1 MNVPKSTLVKRED
14 LCERMK
20 EHDRDVRLVRTQ
32 TSAVSEHV
40 NKTGHHL
47 LWNEVKFIDL
57 DSHWYT
63 KRVKDAIHIR
73 LHPDNINRDKV
84 IKIPDPWIP
93 TIKKHKGRPVRQQ
106 TTVGITWSQ
115 TSQKT
120 KAYRNNADQNPLVT

>member
-1 MNVPKSTLVKRED
+1 MQ
-14 LCERMK
+14 ERMK

-63 KRVKDAIHIR
+63 KRVNDAIHIR

-93 TIKKHKGRPVRQQ
+93 TIKKHKGDRYDSKPP
-106 TTVGITWSQ
+106 WE
-115 TSQKT
+115 
-120 KAYRNNADQNPLVT
+120 

>member
-1 MNVPKSTLVKRED
+1 
-14 LCERMK
+14 MK

-40 NKTGHHL
+40 NNTSHHL
-47 LWNEVKFIDL
+47 LWNEIKFTDL

-106 TTVGITWSQ
+106 TTVGITWSL
-115 TSQKT
+115 TSRKT